1 MTGIN
6 TGPDGCPL
14 DRVGLAAIDNILEI
28 GTEADIVD
36 TKCAYLAALELCGRA
51 CLGRGIC
58 LGINLSDDAETL
70 TMRRYIELFELA
82 SNIGVDCETVTD

>member
-1 MTGIN
+1 MTGIY

-14 DRVGLAAIDNILEI
+14 DRVGLAAIDNIAEV
-28 GTEADIVD
+28 GTEADVVD
-36 TKCAYLAALELCGRA
+36 TKSAHLEAMELCGRA

-58 LGINLSDDAETL
+58 LGINPSDDADTL
-70 TMRRYIELFELA
+70 MMRAYIEAFELA